1 VKVYDRDIVGS
12 DFCGSCVV
20 PLDKLMG
27 APGDELEGWYFLE
40 DEPSKTY
47 NVGTKNPGQV
57 RVKLHYPK
65 GISLRGVIKSED
77 PKKSYRFESVLGSG
91 AFATVKK
98 ATQKSTGKLCAV
110 KCIRKKKLTEAN
122 KTLLEREISIM
133 AKLHHPYIV
142 EMFEAFD
149 TPKYT
154 YLVLELVTGGELLE
168 ELINRD
174 KPYTEKE
181 AMHYIRQILKAV
193 EYMHSMGVAHR
204 DLKPENLLLDAS
216 KQNVKISDFGLSK
229 DFEKAGGEM
238 MTSCGTATYVAPEV
252 LMATGYDPICDV
264 WSVGVITY
272 VLLSA
277 HIPFDGQTE
286 NQVFQKILR
295 AQFRFPSPMWDD
307 ITEDAKDFIRKIF
320 VVDPKKRMTVS
331 ECLDHN
337 WLNGE
342 NEEKLDRVLPSN
354 LRDNLRQMHASEKAL
369 RAQMA
374 PSKADDDDSDLE
386 GGDD

>member
-1 VKVYDRDIVGS
+1 
-12 DFCGSCVV
+12 
-20 PLDKLMG
+20 
-27 APGDELEGWYFLE
+27 
-40 DEPSKTY
+40 
-47 NVGTKNPGQV
+47 
-57 RVKLHYPK
+57 
-65 GISLRGVIKSED
+65 
-77 PKKSYRFESVLGSG
+77 
-91 AFATVKK
+91 
-98 ATQKSTGKLCAV
+98 
-110 KCIRKKKLTEAN
+110 
-122 KTLLEREISIM
+122 M

-142 EMFEAFD
+142 EMYEAFD

-181 AMHYIRQILKAV
+181 AMHYISQILKAV

-229 DFEKAGGEM
+229 DFEKGGEM

-307 ITEDAKDFIRKIF
+307 ISEEAKDFIRKIF
-320 VVDPKKRMTVS
+320 VVDPKKRMSVS
-331 ECLDHN
+331 DCLDHA
-337 WLNGE
+337 WLNME
-342 NEEKLDRVLPSN
+342 NEEKLEKALPSS

-369 RAQMA
+369 KAQMHTKDA
-374 PSKADDDDSDLE
+374 DDSDLE
-386 GGDD
+386 GDD